1 MQKKMVIEV
10 LEFIRAEYDRIQW
23 PLHREALDIAIRAV
37 KGQKQAQRL
46 HGYSDL
52 KVGDR
57 VIMTGTV
64 LEVSE
69 TGVETI
75 VPDMDGEGYVITR
88 TMEGEQWQK

>member
-1 MQKKMVIEV
+1 MTKKMVIEV

-23 PLHREALDIAIRAV
+23 PLHREALDTAIRAV
-37 KGQKQAQRL
+37 KGQKQAQKL
-46 HGYSDL
+46 NGYSDL

-64 LEVSE
+64 TEVSE

-75 VPDMDGEGYVITR
+75 VPDMDSEGYVITR
-88 TMEGEQWQK
+88 TLKGELWRK

>member
-1 MQKKMVIEV
+1 MTKKMVIEV

-37 KGQKQAQRL
+37 KGQKQEHRL

-64 LEVSE
+64 IEVSE
-69 TGVETI
+69 SGVEII

-88 TMEGEQWQK
+88 TLKGEQWQK

>member
-1 MQKKMVIEV
+1 MKKKMVIDL
-10 LEFIRAEYDRIQW
+10 LEIIRAEYDRIQW
-23 PLHREALDIAIRAV
+23 PLHREALDIAISAV
-37 KGQKQAQRL
+37 KGEKQAQRL

-64 LEVSE
+64 IEVSE
-69 TGVETI
+69 SGVEII

-88 TMEGEQWQK
+88 KVEGEQWRK